1 MANSPKNKKDQK
13 NLKTIIFLFLVRVWS
28 AKDGGAGDG
37 QKEGEEREGIQRK
50 GEKDDKLDFFLP
62 LLLMTSGSEVRTA

>member
-50 GEKDDKLDFFLP
+50 GENDDKLDLFYHFY
-62 LLLMTSGSEVRTA
+62 S